1 MESEQRI
8 QNVLKRILAM
18 HCYPGLA
25 YGVVNCKG
33 ILSAGAAGFLE
44 DSGAPATSETIY
56 DLASLTKVVA
66 TTPVVLRLAELGEL
80 SLKDQAKT
88 WIPEIP
94 EGIRLYHLLTHSSG
108 IIAWLPL
115 FEGDRSDQG
124 VIQHIVKDGI
134 KYGIG
139 EHVEYS
145 CMGFILLDII
155 IKRITGQSVAELAK
169 EWIWKPLGMDHT
181 SYTPP
186 AEWLPMIA
194 PTEIVN
200 GAHLRG
206 VVHDEN
212 ARSRG
217 GVSGN
222 AGVFSSVVDLSR
234 YVRMLLNRGT
244 LDGVHVL
251 SPYSV
256 DLMLQDRTPGKEE
269 ERTIGWILGPTY
281 SMAPDFISSHSFG
294 HSGFTGTSIV
304 VDMERD
310 IGIIELGNGVYYGRA
325 PGDECIHARR
335 LLANVLYEAFA

>member
-1 MESEQRI
+1 MDDENIRA
-8 QNVLKRILAM
+8 VTGHILTTDS
-18 HCYPGLA
+18 YPGLA
-25 YGVVNCKG
+25 FGVVSREQV
-33 ILSAGAAGFLE
+33 LYAGAAGLLE
-44 DSGAPATSETIY
+44 DDGAPATPETIY

-66 TTPVVLRLAELGEL
+66 TAPVVLRLAELGQL

-88 WIPEIP
+88 WIPELP
-94 EGIRLYHLLTHSSG
+94 EGLRLYHLLTHSSG

-115 FEGDRSDQG
+115 FEGDLSEQG
-124 VIQHIVKDGI
+124 IIRHIVKDGM

-155 IKRITGQSVAELAK
+155 IKRVTGHTVAELAQQ
-169 EWIWKPLGMDHT
+169 WIWEPLGMNHT
-181 SYTPP
+181 RYTPP
-186 AEWLPMIA
+186 EEWLPLIA

-212 ARSRG
+212 ARFRG

-222 AGVFSSVVDLSR
+222 AGVFSSVADLSR
-234 YVRMLLNRGT
+234 YVGMLLNRGT
-244 LDGVHVL
+244 LDGVRVL
-251 SPYSV
+251 SPYSI
-256 DLMLQDRTPGKEE
+256 DLMMQDRTPGKEE
-269 ERTIGWILGPTY
+269 DRTIGWILGPTY
-281 SMAPDFISSHSFG
+281 SMAPDFISTRSFG

-304 VDMERD
+304 VDMERN
-310 IGIIELGNGVYYGRA
+310 IGIIELGNSVYYGRSL
-325 PGDECIHARR
+325 GDASIHARR